1 MTPRFKNVNNIEDFV
16 NENFEAYS
24 TTQAIEEDPA
34 YKESDI
40 KSPIEKGF
48 IKGYKWA
55 IQDLSNL
62 IFDDTT
68 NEDIEPMEV
77 IQVMLCNLT
86 EQLWSILDNEYEDKD
101 CKKIT
106 DKIKEWKKEG
116 MKEIAMKT
124 AKQVT
129 CYDEKEAELNRDRD
143 GDIAPN
149 NYYFNV
155 QKELKEVSEK
165 ISKLMKFNLS
175 KEYYKVSQ
183 DQRSLLERQI
193 EYMQSYAKT
202 LQQRLI
208 QMDKDS
214 NKLYD

>member
-129 CYDEKEAELNRDRD
+129 CYDEKEAELNMDRD